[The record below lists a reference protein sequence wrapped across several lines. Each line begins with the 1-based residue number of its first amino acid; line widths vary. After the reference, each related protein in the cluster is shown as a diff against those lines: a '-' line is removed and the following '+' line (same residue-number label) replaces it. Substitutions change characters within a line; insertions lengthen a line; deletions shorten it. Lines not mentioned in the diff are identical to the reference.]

1 MILADRAVLVLGL
14 VQTAAETSM
23 YIFVFLWTP
32 VLDPGAGAGA
42 GLGWVFSCFM
52 LAMMLGSQLTSRLA
66 ASRPQLSI
74 LRLCLLAMSASLAAA
89 AVTSQ
94 PGLCPDPD
102 LCRLG
107 SFLSFLVLETAIGA
121 YYPAISSLRSR
132 YIPEQV
138 TSSLHYYSFTKIY
151 IFHFPDTSVA
161 MGIICM
167 TMLISYC
174 WVFPLQT
181 HHSH

>member
-32 VLDPGAGAGA
+32 VLDPGPGAGPGA
-42 GLGWVFSCFM
+42 GLGWVFSSFM

-74 LRLCLLAMSASLAAA
+74 LRLCLVAMSASLAAA

-94 PGLCPDPD
+94 PGLCGHPD

-138 TSSLHYYSFTKIY
+138 TPINTVLYQFTSYILLNLKSLCPYPADASQSFY
-151 IFHFPDTSVA
+151 
-161 MGIICM
+161 
-167 TMLISYC
+167 
-174 WVFPLQT
+174 
-181 HHSH
+181 

>member
-32 VLDPGAGAGA
+32 VLDPGPGAGAGAGA
-42 GLGWVFSCFM
+42 GLGWVFSSFM

-74 LRLCLLAMSASLAAA
+74 LRLCLVAMSASLAAA

-94 PGLCPDPD
+94 PGLCSHPD

-138 TSSLHYYSFTKIY
+138 TPINTVLYQFTSYILLNLKSLCPYPADASQLFY
-151 IFHFPDTSVA
+151 
-161 MGIICM
+161 
-167 TMLISYC
+167 
-174 WVFPLQT
+174 
-181 HHSH
+181 

>member
-32 VLDPGAGAGA
+32 VLDPGPGAGAGA
-42 GLGWVFSCFM
+42 GLGWVFSSFM

-74 LRLCLLAMSASLAAA
+74 LRLCLVAMSASLAAA

-94 PGLCPDPD
+94 PGLCSHPD

-138 TSSLHYYSFTKIY
+138 PTITISSLRSLLWAFLHQSNQANASKYN
-151 IFHFPDTSVA
+151 
-161 MGIICM
+161 C
-167 TMLISYC
+167 
-174 WVFPLQT
+174 
-181 HHSH
+181 

>member
-32 VLDPGAGAGA
+32 VLDPGPGAGA

-74 LRLCLLAMSASLAAA
+74 LRLCLVAMSASLAAA

-94 PGLCPDPD
+94 PGLCSHPD

-138 TSSLHYYSFTKIY
+138 TPINTVLYQFTFY
-151 IFHFPDTSVA
+151 ILLNLTDAYAIVNGQRQIVLNFND
-161 MGIICM
+161 
-167 TMLISYC
+167 
-174 WVFPLQT
+174 
-181 HHSH
+181 